1 MRFSLRRKHKLL
13 NWNCLFLYSIKFVN
27 QWVHIMCMYVFEW
40 LCFNMINI
48 CLHISLFNVSWYFA
62 ASPIEEVTDAL
73 SGKGVNFLMTHDIEL
88 KMPDMMFDGATFRI
102 SPRSI
107 EGNGAL
113 VKLEL
118 IPKAIAQ
125 VKENTGRILFKPFK
139 KISKLSIS

>member
-1 MRFSLRRKHKLL
+1 M
-13 NWNCLFLYSIKFVN
+13 
-27 QWVHIMCMYVFEW
+27 
-40 LCFNMINI
+40 
-48 CLHISLFNVSWYFA
+48 WYFA

-125 VKENTGRILFKPFK
+125 VKENTGRILFKPLK
-139 KISKLSIS
+139 KISKLYILIIMSYAPRNISQ

>member
-1 MRFSLRRKHKLL
+1 MVTFA
-13 NWNCLFLYSIKFVN
+13 FF
-27 QWVHIMCMYVFEW
+27 
-40 LCFNMINI
+40 
-48 CLHISLFNVSWYFA
+48 FA

-73 SGKGVNFLMTHDIEL
+73 SGKGVHFLMTHDIEL
-88 KMPDMMFDGATFRI
+88 KMPDMMFDGATFRL

-139 KISKLSIS
+139 KISKFFIFILST